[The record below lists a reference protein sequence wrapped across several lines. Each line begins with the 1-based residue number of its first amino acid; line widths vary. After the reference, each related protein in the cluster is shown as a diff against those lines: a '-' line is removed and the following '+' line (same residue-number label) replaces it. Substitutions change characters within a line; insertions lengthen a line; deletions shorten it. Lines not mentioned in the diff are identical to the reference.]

1 MAIRTCLHRLAT
13 LLSDV
18 SIVRRKCVVVLW
30 RLRQASDAA
39 EAVCSFTEPSPG
51 VFHVLLTH
59 NGRAEIRRL
68 VHGIDM
74 LVSWS
79 ENVKARLQADGWRDV
94 DVPEASQRIRRRIRH
109 EGNTIEIG
117 EPDLQGGSQ
126 SAKTKER

>member
-1 MAIRTCLHRLAT
+1 
-13 LLSDV
+13 
-18 SIVRRKCVVVLW
+18 VVVLW
-30 RLRQASDAA
+30 RLRQASDVA

-68 VHGIDM
+68 MHGIDM

-79 ENVKARLQADGWRDV
+79 ENVRACLQADGWRDV
-94 DVPEASQRIRRRIRH
+94 DVPEASQRIRRHIRH